1 MNYWGPKIKNQ
12 LLIFIQLSFNHRL
25 LKNHFLYF
33 FVSLLITTIIIS
45 CNKDYHPVGIDLFV
59 DQTLRTKTKNIPA
72 FTFQESINQVQTN
85 VQPLAQLGMINH
97 PVFGKSEASIVTQI
111 AIRPDL
117 FFGNLRQNFENQ
129 SDGSNPDIIDEEEK
143 VKEVFLEIPFF
154 SNTKDSD
161 NDGVIDSLDAD
172 PNDPASNS
180 DGDELTDIVEFQSG
194 LNPLSSDS
202 DGDGILD
209 HNDNDNSAYDSEN
222 SVYDIDSIYGNRN
235 SEFTLQVHELTYYL
249 NDYDPLTNFQSSQIY
264 YSNRDYYTEGF
275 VGATLFDGR
284 IKLNFD
290 EIRFYYNE
298 DDPDT
303 PDIDETTQVEN
314 RLTPRLRIP
323 LDPNFFQEKL
333 IDLEGTE
340 SLLSEISYQ
349 KDMRGLI
356 IRTENFSD
364 DLYMLLDIQNAEIK
378 ISYEF
383 KDNNTQGTLE
393 DLTDDTIEILE
404 RNFSLGLG
412 GAFLNVLNN
421 EVFESS
427 INKRIADSK
436 NNIPTDKLFI
446 QSSRLHGKIRL
457 FSNEDPNVNEQLN
470 SIRDENLLVNQAN
483 LIFHVDPE
491 VPFEQY
497 NAQRLYLF
505 NLNNGAPIID
515 YFSDGS
521 TSNFGTNAN
530 KGVFGGKLELDENG
544 NPSQYKFNITNHISN
559 IIRNDSLNYDLGM
572 TVTANI
578 DTPSIIRAIN
588 QDEDQEIRY
597 PLASTLNP
605 LGTVLIG
612 SHPDSLQF
620 DKRVR
625 LELIYSSY

>member
-97 PVFGKSEASIVTQI
+97 PVFGKSEASIITQI

-356 IRTENFSD
+356 IRAENFSD

-404 RNFSLGLG
+404 RNFSLSLG
-412 GAFLNVLNN
+412 GAFLNVLKN

-491 VPFEQY
+491 TPVEQY

-505 NLNNGAPIID
+505 NLNNGAPMID

>member
-33 FVSLLITTIIIS
+33 FVSFLIAIIIIS

-117 FFGNLRQNFENQ
+117 FFGNLKQNFENQ

-275 VGATLFDGR
+275 VGAKLFDGR

-356 IRTENFSD
+356 IRGENFSD

-412 GAFLNVLNN
+412 GAFLNVLKN

-491 VPFEQY
+491 VPVEQY
-497 NAQRLYLF
+497 TAQRLYLF
-505 NLNNGAPIID
+505 NLNNGAPMID